1 LLFRHADGKFNY
13 VATLPPPM
21 TYRGVV
27 LDVDGT
33 VVRGDDPIPGAR
45 EGLDRLAAA
54 GLRRLFVSN
63 NPTARP
69 PAYAERLRRAGFD
82 VAPDEI
88 VTAGTVATTYLAAEH
103 ADDALF
109 VVGEPALIEGLRDA
123 GLTVVDE
130 GGAADAVVVSIDRSF
145 DYDRLREALWALS
158 DGATLVGTD
167 PDMVIPA
174 GKGDVPGS
182 GAIINAVAGVA
193 DRDPDVVLGKPSE
206 PALELVLDRLDLPPE
221 DCLVVGDR
229 VDTDIA
235 LGERA
240 GMTTALVRTGVNDR
254 SDGTVTPD
262 YVLDSLGDV
271 GTILDGE

>member
-1 LLFRHADGKFNY
+1 
-13 VATLPPPM
+13 M

-33 VVRGDDPIPGAR
+33 VVRGDDPIPGAA

-63 NPTARP
+63 NPTKRP

-82 VAPDEI
+82 VDPDEI
-88 VTAGTVATTYLAAEH
+88 VTAGTVTTAYLREYH

-109 VVGEPALIEGLRDA
+109 VVGERALVEQLTDA
-123 GLTVVDE
+123 GLTVVSDE
-130 GGAADAVVVSIDRSF
+130 TRADAVVVSIDRSF
-145 DYDRLREALWALS
+145 DYDRLHAASRVCADDAV
-158 DGATLVGTD
+158 AFVGTD

-174 GKGDVPGS
+174 ADGDVPGS

-193 DRDPDVVLGKPSE
+193 GRDPDVVLGKPSK
-206 PALELVLDRLDLPPE
+206 PALGIVRDRLAVDPAA
-221 DCLVVGDR
+221 CLVVGDR
-229 VDTDIA
+229 LDTDVA

-240 GMTTALVRTGVNDR
+240 GMTTVLVRTGVTDDADLRR
-254 SDGTVTPD
+254 SDVSPD
-262 YVLDSLGDV
+262 FVLDSLADV
-271 GTILDGE
+271 GTVLDA